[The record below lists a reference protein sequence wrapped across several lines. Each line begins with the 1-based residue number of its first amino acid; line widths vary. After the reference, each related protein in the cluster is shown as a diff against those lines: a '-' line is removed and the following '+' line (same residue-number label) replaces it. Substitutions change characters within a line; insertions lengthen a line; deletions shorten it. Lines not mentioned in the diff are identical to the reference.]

1 MQENEQKT
9 QKLARA
15 NGGGGD
21 TPKAWQSYWGK

>member
-15 NGGGGD
+15 NGGGD